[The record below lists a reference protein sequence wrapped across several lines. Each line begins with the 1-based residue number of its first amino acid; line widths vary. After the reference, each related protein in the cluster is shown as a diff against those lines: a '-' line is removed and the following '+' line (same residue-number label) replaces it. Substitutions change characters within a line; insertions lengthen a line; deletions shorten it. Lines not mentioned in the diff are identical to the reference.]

1 MSEPTTPTGKM
12 TSQQMIE
19 DCQRYSLY
27 SWSATGKV
35 SPLPVERAEGVYLYT
50 PDGQRVLDFNSQL
63 MSVNIGHSHPKVVK
77 AMQEAATGLIFA
89 YPGAATEVRA
99 RLSKRLAAL
108 TPGHLNTFFYT
119 LGGAEA
125 NESAI
130 KAVRL
135 YSGRQKILSRYRS
148 YHGGTNATLQLT
160 GDNRRW
166 ANEPGMPGVIR
177 VMDPRPYRFKFGE
190 TDEEIV
196 ENNLTYLSEVIDYE
210 GPHTIAAMFIET
222 VTGTNG
228 ILPPPKGYLQG
239 LKALL
244 DQHGILL
251 VCDEVMAGWGR
262 TGKRYAFEH
271 GDIVPDVCT
280 MAKGLTSSYVPLG
293 CMAVSDKIADYFR
306 ENVFWGGL
314 TYNAHPYCL
323 AVAMAVL
330 DVMEDEDLVGNAA
343 RMEGVM
349 RREMDR
355 LAAKHPS
362 VAEGRAIGLFG
373 TLDLCKN
380 SEKQPL
386 CGYGGSHP
394 VMGQLGAF
402 FRREGLFTFLRPS
415 GIMCN
420 PPLSITEEQLCEG
433 FEIIDRGLD
442 LVDAVVEG

>member
-1 MSEPTTPTGKM
+1 MPTLPPL
-12 TSQQMIE
+12 SAAQMIE
-19 DCQRYSLY
+19 DCQRYTLY

-35 SPLPVERAEGVYLYT
+35 SPLPVARAEGVYLYT

-63 MSVNIGHSHPKVVK
+63 MSVNIGHSHPKVVQ
-77 AMQEAATGLIFA
+77 AMKDAAEGLIFA

-99 RLSKRLAAL
+99 RIGRRLAEMM
-108 TPGHLNTFFYT
+108 PGHLNTTFFT

-130 KAVRL
+130 KAVKMFT
-135 YSGRQKILSRYRS
+135 GRPKILSRYRS

-177 VMDPRPYRFKFGE
+177 VMDPRPYRYSFGE
-190 TDEEIV
+190 NEDEITR
-196 ENNLTYLSEVIDYE
+196 NNLTYLAEVIDYE

-228 ILPPPKGYLQG
+228 ILPPPRGYLQG

-244 DQHGILL
+244 EQHGILL
-251 VCDEVMAGWGR
+251 VCDEVMAGFGR
-262 TGKRYAFEH
+262 TGRTFAFEH
-271 GDIVPDVCT
+271 GGIVPDVLT

-293 CMAVSDKIADYFR
+293 AMAVSDRIADHFR

-330 DVMEDEDLVGNAA
+330 DVMEEEDLVGNAA
-343 RMEGVM
+343 RMEAVM
-349 RREMDR
+349 KREMAR
-355 LAAKHPS
+355 LQARHPS

-373 TLDLCKN
+373 TLDLRRDAAGT
-380 SEKQPL
+380 PL

-394 VMGQLGAF
+394 VMGKLGAF
-402 FRREGLFTFLRPS
+402 FRQEGLFTFLRPS

-420 PPLSITEEQLCEG
+420 PPLCITEEQLCEG
-433 FEIIDRGLD
+433 FAIIDRGLD
-442 LVDAVVEG
+442 LVDAVFEG